1 MNTVL
6 KAKNSFQD
14 GMLLDFSPTNTQATC
29 LTSALNATLITN
41 NGNEMSL
48 QNDMGNGR
56 VETAYLPDGY
66 VPVGTCEYGDIIY
79 IISYNPLIDKA
90 QIGCFPSPERNISTE
105 ELSDLEVVLS
115 ASDFQELDKNQPT
128 GKLKTMSI
136 KKELTQFNLQAGDKF
151 IIASSNI
158 NKQASSISAFGA
170 KSCNNDDF
178 PQLVKIHVVSV
189 ADDGKI
195 TYLDSSV
202 KWYDRSKNT
211 PYFVATLKDD
221 KQTEVLDIDS
231 YRTMLSSGYS
241 VYSSK
246 VSGKLALLIE
256 LETISGF
263 NCSWDIYKVGET
275 QVELDQYGNILNN
288 DQEQPEGVATHTVI
302 KSDYLVDLF
311 VSWTTDNPDVNPLG
325 VQFKTNYDPESESK
339 HYSIWKLNDSDV
351 LEKINI
357 PIPAIT
363 TDYFYKP
370 EDNSSSKYK
379 ELVKNGYYDFSYL
392 DKSDYSNWEQN
403 NYYKVLD
410 DFKSVNKINHQ
421 YQIQEKKTYIEGE
434 ISYDE
439 TITHN
444 LPYPIIDITSGRSVF
459 VDENGEVIENL
470 YDDIINNYYKKP
482 IPIRVGKFSL
492 YTDTICKMTKNVLK
506 KKAEN
511 EGEQDEYEK
520 IVVSEKK
527 LSNDLS
533 EAIYEFDVIPYMEY
547 GFLDNLKVH
556 NIIDFS
562 KVGKEYI
569 NLNTWKYYNQSTN
582 STLIWGFEMY
592 TNPNEIVSNVVFN
605 FYSNNGLCY
614 TIEHKDFPSY
624 NGQFT
629 DHIIIS
635 NDENQTEGITSKN
648 PLYLVEIIIHYK
660 YKNSGIS
667 KDTVTKFYRW
677 FWSNDIF
684 NNNFTITNDFDLLNP
699 SICQQFSVNFNATD
713 LGKAFEA
720 KIHNNYWQQQ
730 YTSNITLELRKLD
743 SYFDYDDYDYEV
755 YVNNEDMTTEAK
767 YEDQPNITIKYIDE
781 YEDNKF
787 NVDRKIFDVYNEGG
801 TTVITKEPI
810 HEKDQEKDQE
820 SDLFE
825 YVNRDGKR
833 VNLSVQVNKRKSIQ
847 DFTLK
852 FDKPIRSYF
861 EAKLNDEGTE
871 LPVYNSYIYNDS
883 NLSKYNLQKFDI
895 GINFIFYEFAGMYN
909 VEDEG
914 KDRRDHWSSQRG
926 YFKRVDNGTG
936 WASRVR
942 QSSWMSRI
950 SVMFKDD
957 YGYKDI
963 LGELPYIVEGN
974 FVPFVMGFS
983 DALISEPEVKYLAN
997 SYTPDTALVVDFEL
1011 GGYKKWGGAQSK
1023 KLDRQ
1028 GTFNDNKHVCLIFK
1042 TPENVITNNVMS
1054 HNECLNQYVTLL
1066 DSLYYKTSETV
1077 LIGGTKVENV
1087 AYLSEFYFVYI
1098 SDVIVRITN
1107 SKENPNIKINGNY
1120 IEQLI
1125 NNILKVAGIE
1135 EFEKESINL
1144 NNTIFNILPFVCN
1157 FPLKIRIPYFQEND
1171 VNKYIGIIKGDSID
1185 SNIKGY
1191 VRNRRNKDGHP
1202 VKFNDKSMGNTTSNN
1217 FYFWSGNDDDPLM
1230 SNNEDALTDS
1240 NQVCALYDWT
1250 KKDPEDTGKLLQIH
1264 DTLLKSLKN
1273 SNNKLIIGSKIDSTA
1288 SDYDYIHMTNTAGGT
1303 YKTGIKF
1310 PQHNFL
1316 VTPKQ

>member
-1 MNTVL
+1 MNTIL
-6 KAKNSFQD
+6 NAKNSFQD

-41 NGNEMSL
+41 NGNELSL

-79 IISYNPLIDKA
+79 IVSYNPLVDKA
-90 QIGCFPSPERNISTE
+90 QIGCFPSPERNISTD
-105 ELSDLEVVLS
+105 ELSDLQVVLS
-115 ASDFQELDKNQPT
+115 ASDFQEFNGKVPT

-136 KKELTQFNLQAGDKF
+136 KKELTQFDLQAGDKF
-151 IIASSNI
+151 IIASKDI
-158 NKQASSISAFGA
+158 DDQASSISAFGT

-202 KWYDRSKNT
+202 KWYDRANDA

-221 KQTEVLDIDS
+221 KETAIPDVDS

-263 NCSWDIYKVGET
+263 NCSWDIYKVGES
-275 QVELDQYGNILNN
+275 EEKIS
-288 DQEQPEGVATHTVI
+288 EHTLI

-325 VQFKTNYDPESESK
+325 IQLDVQYKPINQC
-339 HYSIWKLNDSDV
+339 SIWELDDSNVFKKRD
-351 LEKINI
+351 LTL
-357 PIPAIT
+357 PLIT
-363 TDYFYKP
+363 TTSY
-370 EDNSSSKYK
+370 NNNK
-379 ELVKNGYYDFSYL
+379 ELLKVGYYDFQYS
-392 DKSDYSNWEQN
+392 DKTTYTNWTNN
-403 NYYKVLD
+403 NYSKELEKFNDVI
-410 DFKSVNKINHQ
+410 KINYYYKTTEQ
-421 YQIQEKKTYIEGE
+421 VEKTEDDGTPYFETVTNNLSYPVTDSKTGKF
-434 ISYDE
+434 
-439 TITHN
+439 
-444 LPYPIIDITSGRSVF
+444 LF
-459 VDENGEVIENL
+459 VDQNENNVNTTERVL
-470 YDDIINNYYKKP
+470 YDNIINNYYKKP

-492 YTDTICKMTKNVLK
+492 YTDTLHKTTKLN
-506 KKAEN
+506 
-511 EGEQDEYEK
+511 
-520 IVVSEKK
+520 
-527 LSNDLS
+527 NDLTK
-533 EAIYEFDVIPYMEY
+533 AVYEFDVIPYMKY
-547 GFLDNLKVH
+547 GFLDHLKVH

-592 TNPNEIVSNVVFN
+592 TNPNEVVSNVVFN
-605 FYSNNGLCY
+605 FYNNNKHCH

-699 SICQQFSVNFNATD
+699 SICQQFSVNFNASD
-713 LGKAFEA
+713 LGTAFEP
-720 KIHNNYWQQQ
+720 KLHDNYWQQQ
-730 YTSNITLELRKLD
+730 YKSDITLELRKLD
-743 SYFDYDDYDYEV
+743 SYFDYDDYNYEV
-755 YVNNEDMTTEAK
+755 YVNNEDMITEAM
-767 YEDQPNITIKYIDE
+767 YEDQPNITIKYIKEGDQ
-781 YEDNKF
+781 F
-787 NVDRKIFDVYNEGG
+787 SVDRKIFDVYNEGG
-801 TTVITKEPI
+801 TTVTTKNSILE
-810 HEKDQEKDQE
+810 EDQE

-833 VNLSVQVNKRKSIQ
+833 VNLSVQVNKQKSIQ

-861 EAKLNDEGTE
+861 QAKINGEGKV

-883 NLSKYNLQKFDI
+883 SLSEYNLQKFDT

-914 KDRRDHWSSQRG
+914 KDKRDHWSSQQG
-926 YFKRVDNGTG
+926 YFKRTNNGTG
-936 WASRVR
+936 WASRAR
-942 QSSWMSRI
+942 WSSWMSRT
-950 SVMFKDD
+950 SVMFKDT
-957 YGYKDI
+957 YGYFDI
-963 LGELPYIVEGN
+963 LNELPYIVVGN

-983 DALISEPEVKYLAN
+983 DVQISEDKVKYLAN
-997 SYTPDTALVVDFEL
+997 SYTGTDKLVVDYKL
-1011 GGYKKWGGAQSK
+1011 SGYKKWGSAQSN
-1023 KLDRQ
+1023 KLDQQ
-1028 GTFNDNKHVCLIFK
+1028 GTFNDKKHVCLVFK

-1066 DSLYYKTSETV
+1066 DSLYYKTSETM
-1077 LIGGTKVENV
+1077 LIGGSSIENV

-1107 SKENPNIKINGNY
+1107 SKEKPNIKINGNY
-1120 IEQLI
+1120 IELLI
-1125 NNILKVAGIE
+1125 NNILKVAGINE
-1135 EFEKESINL
+1135 SEKESINL

-1157 FPLKIRIPYFQEND
+1157 FPLKIRIPYFQKKDD
-1171 VNKYIGIIKGDSID
+1171 VDDYAGIIEGDVID
-1185 SNIKGY
+1185 NSMEGY
-1191 VRNRRNKDGHP
+1191 VRNRRNKNGNT
-1202 VKFNDKSMGNTTSNN
+1202 VKFNSESMKDTTSNN
-1217 FYFWSGNDDDPLM
+1217 FYFLQRDNVLT
-1230 SNNEDALTDS
+1230 SNKDGALA
-1240 NQVCALYDWT
+1240 NGVQFCNLYDWANNKT
-1250 KKDPEDTGKLLQIH
+1250 TNKLLQING
-1264 DTLLKSLKN
+1264 TLLRSLKN
-1273 SNNKLIIGSKIDSTA
+1273 SNNKLIIGSKIDSTYK
-1288 SDYDYIHMTNTAGGT
+1288 DYDYISMTNTAGRT
-1303 YKTGIKF
+1303 YVTGIKF
-1310 PQHNFL
+1310 PQHEFL
-1316 VTPKQ
+1316 LTK

>member
-1 MNTVL
+1 MNTIL
-6 KAKNSFQD
+6 NAKNSFQD

-105 ELSDLEVVLS
+105 ELSDLEVVLT
-115 ASDFQELDKNQPT
+115 ASDFQEFNDKNQPT

-151 IIASSNI
+151 IIASSDI
-158 NKQASSISAFGA
+158 DQQASSISAFGA

-202 KWYDRSKNT
+202 KWYDRTEAT
-211 PYFVATLKDD
+211 PYFVATLKND
-221 KQTEVLDIDS
+221 QTVPDIDS

-275 QVELDQYGNILNN
+275 QIKLDQNGNILNN
-288 DQEQPEGVATHTVI
+288 DQVQSEDVATHTVI

-311 VSWTTDNPDVNPLG
+311 VSWTTDNPDVNPSG
-325 VQFKTNYDPESESK
+325 IYFKSQYQTKENC
-339 HYSIWKLNDSDV
+339 SIWRLNDSNV
-351 LEKINI
+351 AEKYNLSIKNL
-357 PIPAIT
+357 IT
-363 TDYFYKP
+363 TSIF
-370 EDNSSSKYK
+370 DNIKKEK
-379 ELVKNGYYDFSYL
+379 ELL
-392 DKSDYSNWEQN
+392 QN
-403 NYYKVLD
+403 NYYDFTYSKKQNYD
-410 DFKSVNKINHQ
+410 DWKKSNYYKELEYFKDVIKIN
-421 YQIQEKKTYIEGE
+421 YYYKTTEEIKKEGDGETY
-434 ISYDE
+434 YE
-439 TITHN
+439 TVTHN
-444 LPYPIIDITSGRSVF
+444 FSYPMIDGETGRFLF
-459 VDENGEVIENL
+459 VDQDENNVNTSERTL
-470 YDDIINNYYKKP
+470 YDNIINNYYKKP

-511 EGEQDEYEK
+511 EGEQDEYEE

-527 LSNDLS
+527 LNNDLTK
-533 EAIYEFDVIPYMEY
+533 AVYEFDVIPYMKY
-547 GFLDNLKVH
+547 GFLDHLKVH

-605 FYSNNGLCY
+605 FYNNSKHCH

-677 FWSNDIF
+677 FWSNDVF

-699 SICQQFSVNFNATD
+699 SICQQFSVNFNATN
-713 LGKAFEA
+713 LGKAFKA
-720 KIHNNYWQQQ
+720 KLHNNYWQQQ

-755 YVNNEDMTTEAK
+755 YVNNEDMTTEAMC
-767 YEDQPNITIKYIDE
+767 EDQPNITIKYIDE
-781 YEDNKF
+781 KKDKF
-787 NVDRKIFDVYNEGG
+787 SVDRKIFDVYNEGG
-801 TTVITKEPI
+801 TTVTTKETISEEPI
-810 HEKDQEKDQE
+810 PEESTTEEGKE

-833 VNLSVQVNKRKSIQ
+833 VNLSVQVNKHKSIQ
-847 DFTLK
+847 DFTLQ

-861 EAKLNDEGTE
+861 QAEIDTGGKE

-883 NLSKYNLQKFDI
+883 NLGEYNLQKFDS
-895 GINFIFYEFAGMYN
+895 GINFVFYEFAGMYN

-914 KDRRDHWSSQRG
+914 KDKKDHWSSQQG
-926 YFKRVDNGTG
+926 YFKRTSNGTG
-936 WASRVR
+936 WASRAR
-942 QSSWMSRI
+942 WSSWMSRK
-950 SVMFKDD
+950 SVMFKDT
-957 YGYKDI
+957 YGYFDI

-983 DALISEPEVKYLAN
+983 DAQISEDKVKYLAN
-997 SYTPDTALVVDFEL
+997 SYTGTDKLVVDYKL
-1011 GGYKKWGGAQSK
+1011 SGYKKWGSAQSN
-1023 KLDRQ
+1023 KLDKQ
-1028 GTFNDNKHVCLIFK
+1028 GTFGDDKWVCLIFK
-1042 TPENVITNNVMS
+1042 TPGNVITNNVM
-1054 HNECLNQYVTLL
+1054 HHKECLNQYVTLL
-1066 DSLYYKTSETV
+1066 DSLYYKTTETK
-1077 LIGGTKVENV
+1077 LIGGSSVKNV
-1087 AYLSEFYFVYI
+1087 AYLSEFYFVYV

-1135 EFEKESINL
+1135 ESEKESINL

-1157 FPLKIRIPYFQEND
+1157 FPLKIRIPYYQQKDD
-1171 VNKYIGIIKGDSID
+1171 VDDYVGIIEGDVID
-1185 SNIKGY
+1185 NSMEGY
-1191 VRNRRNKDGHP
+1191 VRNRRNKNGKP
-1202 VKFNDKSMGNTTSNN
+1202 VKFNSESMEGTTSNN
-1217 FYFWSGNDDDPLM
+1217 FYFLSRDNVLI
-1230 SNNEDALTDS
+1230 SNNNNGLAG
-1240 NQVCALYDWT
+1240 NAQVCDLYDWT
-1250 KKDPEDTGKLLQIH
+1250 SKDPEDTGKSLQIK
-1264 DTLLKSLKN
+1264 DALLKSLKN
-1273 SNNKLIIGSKIDSTA
+1273 ANNKLIIGSKIDSTA
-1288 SDYDYIHMTNTAGGT
+1288 KSNEDIHMTNTAGGT
-1303 YKTGIKF
+1303 YNTGIRF
-1310 PQHNFL
+1310 PNHDFL
-1316 VTPKQ
+1316 VTI